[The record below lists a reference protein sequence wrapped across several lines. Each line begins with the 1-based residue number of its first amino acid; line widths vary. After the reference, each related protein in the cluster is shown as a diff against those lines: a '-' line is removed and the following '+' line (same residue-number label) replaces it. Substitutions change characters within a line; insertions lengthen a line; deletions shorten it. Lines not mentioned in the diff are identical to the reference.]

1 MKLSTKGQYGTRAM
15 LELAL
20 NYERGPLLLREIAQK
35 QGIPNRYLEHLIL
48 HLKVAGLVKSIRG
61 AHGGYAL
68 TKSPSEIKLNEVLQA
83 LEGPVGLVEC
93 LDDPKSC
100 SRVKSCVTRDI
111 WERMKEAIVGVLE
124 STTLEDLVEQ
134 QKQRQSL

>member
-20 NYERGPLLLREIAQK
+20 NY
-35 QGIPNRYLEHLIL
+35 
-48 HLKVAGLVKSIRG
+48 
-61 AHGGYAL
+61 
-68 TKSPSEIKLNEVLQA
+68 LN
-83 LEGPVGLVEC
+83 
-93 LDDPKSC
+93 DPKSC

-111 WERMKEAIVGVLE
+111 WEKMKEAIVGVLE

-134 QKQRQSL
+134 QRQKQL